1 MILFYVQALNF
12 LSLCKLMALSEEV
25 RCSSVEEKASA
36 VKRALDPLKYYLIWK
51 FGLELDHWAMQW
63 IF

>member
-12 LSLCKLMALSEEV
+12 LSLCKLIPLSEEV
-25 RCSSVEEKASA
+25 RCSSVEEKA
-36 VKRALDPLKYYLIWK
+36 VKRALDTLKYYLIWK
-51 FGLELDHWAMQW
+51 FGLEIDHWAMQW